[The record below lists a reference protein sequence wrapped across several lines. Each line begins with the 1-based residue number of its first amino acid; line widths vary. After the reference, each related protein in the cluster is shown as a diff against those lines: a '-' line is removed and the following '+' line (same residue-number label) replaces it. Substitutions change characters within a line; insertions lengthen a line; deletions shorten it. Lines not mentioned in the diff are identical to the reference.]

1 LDLNESERPRS
12 GTLLILSDLILCIR
26 FRSDG
31 WGLRDEEAHRGSRV
45 PSSPVRCGAGMDDGD
60 VADDPRGD
68 GEVDEMRR
76 DAGMSNVRSAC
87 SRSSWN
93 GDVVRLEGLWR
104 RRASG

>member
-12 GTLLILSDLILCIR
+12 GTLLILSGLILCVR

-45 PSSPVRCGAGMDDGD
+45 PSSAARCGAGMDNSD
-60 VADDPRGD
+60 VADVPGGD
-68 GEVDEMRR
+68 EEVDEMRR

-87 SRSSWN
+87 SRSS
-93 GDVVRLEGLWR
+93 
-104 RRASG
+104 